1 LHPWVASRSLG
12 IAPPLPV
19 QLPVSPPPPPA
30 PTPTQEADAVQ
41 FNPFREF
48 MDVIANRADRRERET
63 EICGAPLR
71 LQTVGDF
78 NYWQDL
84 LTADES
90 GLDGEEE
97 AILASDDAFD
107 FISEALHA
115 IPPPPEYAE
124 YERVGSTAPLAD
136 TAPQNATT
144 APANTATQ
152 DATTAP
158 ADTPPQ
164 DAAAAPAD
172 TAPPAD
178 SGLAPLLG
186 VPPPTVTRINENG
199 QLVLRMSDEDHDWLM
214 TGPGLELMGRV
225 MLELAGR
232 GPRQAYGIRGSQE
245 AREAEVR
252 RRELILVFLGA
263 K

>member
-1 LHPWVASRSLG
+1 MEKENAHPM
-12 IAPPLPV
+12 
-19 QLPVSPPPPPA
+19 
-30 PTPTQEADAVQ
+30 Q

-124 YERVGSTAPLAD
+124 YERVGSTAFLMRPREELERLVRANDVRRVAIVQYVLRAAQNARFEDVGAQVAPLAD
-136 TAPQNATT
+136 TAPQNAT
-144 APANTATQ
+144 
-152 DATTAP
+152 
-158 ADTPPQ
+158 
-164 DAAAAPAD
+164 
-172 TAPPAD
+172 
-178 SGLAPLLG
+178 
-186 VPPPTVTRINENG
+186 
-199 QLVLRMSDEDHDWLM
+199 
-214 TGPGLELMGRV
+214 
-225 MLELAGR
+225 R
-232 GPRQAYGIRGSQE
+232 GG
-245 AREAEVR
+245 AR
-252 RRELILVFLGA
+252 
-263 K
+263 